1 MKCIYLL
8 CIFFLISFIFVR
20 CSNAEIEKKM
30 EEMMYKKVEIPVD
43 RMCVLYRDAPAIM
56 RDSMYLKDRMKWI
69 IYLDSSYCKPCQ
81 ISSIYDWEAFMTNNN
96 LSSDSISFMFI
107 FSITKESL
115 SDFQNAY
122 KKACIS
128 HEAFVDTALLFAK
141 RNPFI
146 PKEAMF
152 HTFLLDKNN
161 EIVLVG
167 NPIKNQMIKDLFLK
181 QRKKLEE

>member
-69 IYLDSSYCKPCQ
+69 IYLDSSYSLIPQHYYKLN
-81 ISSIYDWEAFMTNNN
+81 F
-96 LSSDSISFMFI
+96 LS
-107 FSITKESL
+107 T
-115 SDFQNAY
+115 
-122 KKACIS
+122 
-128 HEAFVDTALLFAK
+128 
-141 RNPFI
+141 
-146 PKEAMF
+146 
-152 HTFLLDKNN
+152 
-161 EIVLVG
+161 
-167 NPIKNQMIKDLFLK
+167 
-181 QRKKLEE
+181 